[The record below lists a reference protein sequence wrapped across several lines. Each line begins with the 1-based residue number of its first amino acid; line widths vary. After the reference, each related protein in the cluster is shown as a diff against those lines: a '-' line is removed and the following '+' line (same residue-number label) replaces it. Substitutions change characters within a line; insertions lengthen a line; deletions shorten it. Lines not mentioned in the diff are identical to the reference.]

1 MIEEF
6 KREANDNMQRHEI
19 KKSNKLSVFE
29 NQFNQLELGLNE
41 NKEVE
46 YKVEASKPSMVTPKP
61 KVTESINDWLDDL
74 LK

>member
-1 MIEEF
+1 M
-6 KREANDNMQRHEI
+6 D
-19 KKSNKLSVFE
+19 VFE